1 MKETAKKNNK
11 KTKKG
16 NKRFTRA
23 QVKKLKQYWRLA
35 QAIADSRHNEIQL
48 LNFIMAKDLGIKELE
63 FFINREGEMCGIG
76 NQWANE
82 KDKYKLIQQ
91 ERLEK

>member
-11 KTKKG
+11 KTKKS
-16 NKRFTRA
+16 NKRFTRS

-35 QAIADSRHNEIQL
+35 QLTESSYNNDIETLSI
-48 LNFIMAKDLGIKELE
+48 IMAKDLGIKELE